1 MHAHTCTQH
10 MHVQSPETEAQ
21 LRAENPLEI
30 TVFKR
35 RQRDAQC
42 NVSVIRQ
49 SLLQQHSDFRNIHKT
64 ASGFF
69 RGKG

>member
-30 TVFKR
+30 TVFK
-35 RQRDAQC
+35 
-42 NVSVIRQ
+42 
-49 SLLQQHSDFRNIHKT
+49 
-64 ASGFF
+64 
-69 RGKG
+69 